1 MQIVRETSGYQTLYR
16 LTDEEVD
23 HTLGRAVISEND
35 GEVRFHT
42 LYVEPKYRG
51 MGYGK
56 ALMKAVL
63 SHAKEK
69 PVTLC
74 TGWGNV
80 SFFKKYDFEITETTD
95 SLVFMKRKSLDF

>member
-1 MQIVRETSGYQTLYR
+1 MQIVKETSGCQTLYR

-23 HTLGRAVISEND
+23 YTLGRTVVSEND

-51 MGYGK
+51 RGYGK
-56 ALMKAVL
+56 ALIKAVL
-63 SHAKEK
+63 SEAGAKLI
-69 PVTLC
+69 TLC

-80 SFFKKYDFEITETTD
+80 HFFKKYDFEITETTD
-95 SLVFMKRKSLDF
+95 SLVFMKRKSLNV

>member
-1 MQIVRETSGYQTLYR
+1 MQIVKETSGCQTLYR
-16 LTDEEVD
+16 LTNEEVD
-23 HTLGRAVISEND
+23 YTLGRAVISEND

-51 MGYGK
+51 RGYGK

-63 SHAKEK
+63 SETGAKL
-69 PVTLC
+69 VTLC

-80 SFFKKYDFEITETTD
+80 PFFKKYDFEIAETTD